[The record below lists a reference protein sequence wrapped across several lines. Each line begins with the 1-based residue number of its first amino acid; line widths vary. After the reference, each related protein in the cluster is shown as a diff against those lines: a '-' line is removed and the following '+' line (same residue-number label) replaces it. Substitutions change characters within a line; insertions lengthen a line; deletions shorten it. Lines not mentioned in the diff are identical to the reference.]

1 MDDVGSVIEDVLGWR
16 RHLHRHPEL
25 SFQERET
32 SAFVAETL
40 SGFGAGL
47 EVERPE

>member
-1 MDDVGSVIEDVLGWR
+1 MRGVGVDEDVVAWR

-25 SFQERET
+25 SFEEHET

-40 SGFGAGL
+40 DGFGG
-47 EVERPE
+47 